1 MKKEVAACVSDYFDK
16 YNKMPNILKS
26 KIDKDS
32 NKKKIIIKKSS
43 AKAGLIK
50 IRGLND

>member
-32 NKKKIIIKKSS
+32 NKKKIIIKRVQLRLDLLKL
-43 AKAGLIK
+43 GV
-50 IRGLND
+50 